1 MLQTLVCLHAHPDD
15 ETIVTGGTIA
25 RAAAAGHR
33 VVLVLATLGELGE
46 TPGLQNGLA
55 PGTTLAE
62 VRKVEAE
69 RSAEILGIARI
80 AYLGYHDS
88 GMAGEDTNE
97 RPDCF
102 AAANIEEAAAQLAQI
117 LLEENADALTIYD
130 ERGGYG
136 HPDHIQVHR
145 VGTQA
150 AELAGTPRVYEA
162 TMNRDH
168 LLALMRERADEDGN
182 VDGIGNIE
190 EFDMGSPASAIT
202 TTVDVGD
209 FVDAK
214 RSAMA
219 AHASQIPE
227 DSFFLQM
234 PVDAFRD
241 AFGWEWFIRRNARP
255 DEHEDWIF

>member
-1 MLQTLVCLHAHPDD
+1 MPQTLVCLHAHPDD

-46 TPGLQNGLA
+46 TPGLPNGLKQ
-55 PGTTLAE
+55 GTTLGE

-69 RSAEILGIARI
+69 RAAEILGIARI

-88 GMAGEDTNE
+88 GMAGEATNA
-97 RPDCF
+97 RTDCF
-102 AAANIEEAAAQLAQI
+102 AAANIDNAAAQLAQI
-117 LLEENADALTIYD
+117 LLEEDAYALTIYD
-130 ERGGYG
+130 EHGGYG

-145 VGTQA
+145 VGVQA

-168 LLALMRERADEDGN
+168 LLALMRAQMDEDGN
-182 VDGIGNIE
+182 VGGIGNVE
-190 EFDMGSPASAIT
+190 DFDMGSAASAIT

-219 AHASQIPE
+219 AHASQISD
-227 DSFFLQM
+227 DSFFLQI

-241 AFGWEWFIRRNARP
+241 AFGWEWFIRRGPRP